1 MVQGQIQKFQIEVA
15 EEIASEHEPPP
26 HQTIINI
33 EKVCS

>member
-15 EEIASEHEPPP
+15 EEIASEHEPP

>member
-15 EEIASEHEPPP
+15 EEIDEPPP

-33 EKVCS
+33 EKICS